1 MKQFLVAIALLVA
14 ASSVVVGR
22 APQSAERLSTSPETT
37 PAYAVLVRRKAAV
50 EAELAQLSEQATYK
64 HPSIASKRFELHA
77 IRAEMNKLLAVE
89 QSQAAKLSSS
99 VGGLILSKVAL
110 EVELNDLSGRLTFQH
125 PDVEKKRLELA
136 ALEREIENI
145 LR

>member
-22 APQSAERLSTSPETT
+22 EPQSTQQSIAPETT
-37 PAYAVLVRRKAAV
+37 SAYAVLVLRKAVV
-50 EAELAQLSEQATYK
+50 EADLAQLSELFTSD
-64 HPSIASKRFELHA
+64 HPGIGSKRFELDA
-77 IRAEMNKLLAVE
+77 LSLEMKKMLAVN
-89 QSQAAKLSSS
+89 QSRAAKLSSG
-99 VGGLILSKVAL
+99 VGNLILSKVAL
-110 EVELNDLSGRLTFQH
+110 EVELNGLSSRFTSQH
-125 PDVEKKRLELA
+125 PDIKKKTLELA